1 MFLCPPMVMVVTR
14 LFYASS
20 ENFSSTFLIIFI
32 CHTYGTVLSQTRTFF
47 EELLSKVRVSQLFLA
62 FGDLAGPE
70 IFVLVF
76 SSWRV
81 FLAERRP
88 EVSP

>member
-1 MFLCPPMVMVVTR
+1 LRPPMVMVGTF
-14 LFYASS
+14 LFYAYS
-20 ENFSSTFLIIFI
+20 EKNSTTFLIIFI
-32 CHTYGTVLSQTRTFF
+32 AHTYGTVLSQTRTFF
-47 EELLSKVRVSQLFLA
+47 EELLSKVRVSPLFRA

-70 IFVLVF
+70 IFYSVF
-76 SSWRV
+76 IMAR